1 MAEDMTLEDV
11 KKHVRVYIGVF
22 IALAILTVVTVAV
35 SLLDIPFY
43 PALIV
48 ALLIASIKGS
58 LVAAYFMHL
67 ISEKQV
73 VMWVLIMAGV
83 FLIAMFIL
91 FIFAYADQEGMAL
104 LSDLTGYVA

>member
-22 IALAILTVVTVAV
+22 GALALLTVVTVAV

-48 ALLIASIKGS
+48 ALLIASIKGA

-67 ISEKQV
+67 ISEKQII
-73 VMWVLIMAGV
+73 MWVLLLAGA
-83 FLIAMFIL
+83 FLVAMFVL
-91 FIFAYADQEGMAL
+91 FIFAYADQENIAL
-104 LSDLTGYVA
+104 FTSLAEHVT